1 MMIKRGNTIDVT
13 AKKCAKNECHS
24 KAALSGVATRADW
37 FFAIETTIK
46 LQNPREGIFWES
58 QPSALQG
65 FDDIESLLMVA
76 LNYSLVPKE
85 SNVTLVPHITLIRPN
100 TLSLKGAITL
110 FWVNT
115 KRKTV
120 MTLFRIVLLS
130 NDCAVITLFKIYL
143 KRVMTDP
150 LTFGCHYS
158 LLDHV
163 KLKLQSWLSFGVRYF
178 TSVQSWLSL
187 GTTHNP
193 SVLPLLSFRTC
204 LSFGT
209 RE

>member
-1 MMIKRGNTIDVT
+1 MVNDGQQRKFDLISCYTTYYYLWKGGRRKNKQGGQC
-13 AKKCAKNECHS
+13 KKKQHS
-24 KAALSGVATRADW
+24 WLFS
-37 FFAIETTIK
+37 
-46 LQNPREGIFWES
+46 
-58 QPSALQG
+58 
-65 FDDIESLLMVA
+65 
-76 LNYSLVPKE
+76 YSLVPKE
-85 SNVTLVPHITLIRPN
+85 SNVTLVPHITFIRPN
-100 TLSLKGAITL
+100 TLLVKAVMTL

-120 MTLFRIVLLS
+120 MTLIRIVLLS
-130 NDCAVITLFKIYL
+130 NGCAVITLFKIYL

-150 LTFGCHYS
+150 FTFECHYS

-163 KLKLQSWLSFGVRYF
+163 KLKLQSWLSFGV
-178 TSVQSWLSL
+178 TSFISVLSWLSL

>member
-1 MMIKRGNTIDVT
+1 MISIIIS
-13 AKKCAKNECHS
+13 KKCLCWKIHNINTAFYFKVQ
-24 KAALSGVATRADW
+24 KD
-37 FFAIETTIK
+37 
-46 LQNPREGIFWES
+46 
-58 QPSALQG
+58 
-65 FDDIESLLMVA
+65 LM
-76 LNYSLVPKE
+76 YSLVPKE
-85 SNVTLVPHITLIRPN
+85 SHVTLVPHITFIRPN
-100 TLSLKGAITL
+100 TLLVKAVMTL

-120 MTLFRIVLLS
+120 MTIIRIVLLS
-130 NDCAVITLFKIYL
+130 NGCAVITLFKIYL

-150 LTFGCHYS
+150 FTFECHYS

-163 KLKLQSWLSFGVRYF
+163 KLKMQSWLSFGVSSF

-209 RE
+209 REYVA

>member
-1 MMIKRGNTIDVT
+1 
-13 AKKCAKNECHS
+13 
-24 KAALSGVATRADW
+24 
-37 FFAIETTIK
+37 
-46 LQNPREGIFWES
+46 
-58 QPSALQG
+58 
-65 FDDIESLLMVA
+65 MVA

-120 MTLFRIVLLS
+120 MTLIRIVLLS
-130 NDCAVITLFKIYL
+130 NGCAVITLFKIYL

-150 LTFGCHYS
+150 FTFECHYS

-163 KLKLQSWLSFGVRYF
+163 KLKLQS
-178 TSVQSWLSL
+178 
-187 GTTHNP
+187 
-193 SVLPLLSFRTC
+193 
-204 LSFGT
+204 
-209 RE
+209 

>member
-1 MMIKRGNTIDVT
+1 M
-13 AKKCAKNECHS
+13 
-24 KAALSGVATRADW
+24 L
-37 FFAIETTIK
+37 
-46 LQNPREGIFWES
+46 
-58 QPSALQG
+58 
-65 FDDIESLLMVA
+65 
-76 LNYSLVPKE
+76 KE

-100 TLSLKGAITL
+100 TLSSKGAITL

-163 KLKLQSWLSFGVRYF
+163 KLKLQS
-178 TSVQSWLSL
+178 
-187 GTTHNP
+187 
-193 SVLPLLSFRTC
+193 
-204 LSFGT
+204 
-209 RE
+209 

>member
-1 MMIKRGNTIDVT
+1 MKVVT
-13 AKKCAKNECHS
+13 
-24 KAALSGVATRADW
+24 L
-37 FFAIETTIK
+37 
-46 LQNPREGIFWES
+46 LQHLMTHPFQCPINKPLCGKEGYH
-58 QPSALQG
+58 Q
-65 FDDIESLLMVA
+65 
-76 LNYSLVPKE
+76 NYAHTFVVYGRYNSLVPKE

-100 TLSLKGAITL
+100 TLSLEGAITL

-163 KLKLQSWLSFGVRYF
+163 KLKLQS
-178 TSVQSWLSL
+178 
-187 GTTHNP
+187 
-193 SVLPLLSFRTC
+193 
-204 LSFGT
+204 
-209 RE
+209 